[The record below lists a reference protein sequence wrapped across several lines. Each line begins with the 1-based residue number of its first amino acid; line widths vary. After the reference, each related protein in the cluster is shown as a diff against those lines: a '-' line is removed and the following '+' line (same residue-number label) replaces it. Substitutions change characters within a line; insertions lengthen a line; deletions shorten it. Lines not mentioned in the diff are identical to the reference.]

1 MFKNLIKNK
10 LAKIQ
15 KKAEDN
21 IKAKIV
27 ADYLHPQD
35 TSIRLTTFK
44 LTYPRLTHADL
55 MTHRAFSRNASSS
68 RATPLLKNIKE
79 VWNNPALP
87 VNWGKNQA
95 GMQAKEELS
104 DFKKLFAYYFWILGS
119 KLAVIVAYLFM
130 KIGLHKQT
138 ANRPLEPFIY
148 IDVVLTGT
156 DFDNFYFLRDHE
168 DAQPELKCLA
178 GKMLFAHNNNVPT
191 ILNHGEWS
199 TPFVHKN
206 DDKCSITWSS
216 NGEVA
221 GFKLW
226 TESDLVKFSVARCA
240 RVSYRNHDQS
250 DPDPKKDIGLH
261 DKLKE
266 SNHWSP
272 FEHQAQP
279 ADPTKYY
286 GNLRGFRPYRMDF
299 LNQNITNYPKL
310 KKY

>member
-1 MFKNLIKNK
+1 MFKNLIKKK

-21 IKAKIV
+21 IKAVIV
-27 ADYLHPQD
+27 ADSLHPQD
-35 TSIRLTTFK
+35 PSCRLTTFK
-44 LTYPRLTHADL
+44 LTYPRFIHSEV

-68 RATPLLKNIKE
+68 RAIPVKKSLKE

-87 VNWGKNQA
+87 VYWGKNQP
-95 GMQAKEELS
+95 GMQAKVEVS
-104 DFKKLFAYYFWILGS
+104 DFVKLVDYYLNLLGS
-119 KLAVIVAYLFM
+119 RLAVIVAWLLM
-130 KIGLHKQT
+130 KTDLHKQIT
-138 ANRPLEPFIY
+138 NRRVETDTY
-148 IDVVLTGT
+148 IDVILTGT

-168 DAQPELKCLA
+168 DAQPELKYLT
-178 GKMLFAHNNNVPT
+178 GKMLLAHNNSVPKV
-191 ILNHGEWS
+191 LNHGEWS

-206 DDKCSITWSS
+206 DDKCSINWLNDKIS
-216 NGEVA
+216 
-221 GFKLW
+221 GFTLW
-226 TESDLVKFSVARCA
+226 TELDLVKFSVARCA

-250 DPDPKKDIGLH
+250 YPDPMKDIGLH
-261 DKLKE
+261 NKLEE

-286 GNLRGFRPYRMDF
+286 GNLRGFRPYRMNF
-299 LNQNITNYPKL
+299 PNQNVTNYPKL